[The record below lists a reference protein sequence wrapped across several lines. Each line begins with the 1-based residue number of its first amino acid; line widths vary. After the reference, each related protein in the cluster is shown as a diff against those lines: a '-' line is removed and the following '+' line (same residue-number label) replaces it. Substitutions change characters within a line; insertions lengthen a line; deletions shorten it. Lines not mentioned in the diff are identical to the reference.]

1 VKRDVSHTEISAAM
15 DCQAKHAFGYTGHLT
30 GGTTLRP
37 RAAHARLREGRAWGR
52 AVAALHAV
60 DDGGAVVPAANL
72 IADSSPATLWPSDA
86 TAPGSHPGSGSPAY
100 GRTSIADSDTVHRA
114 AIGSASGIPGG
125 DPFSQGG
132 VGRFDPGNVSPAP
145 SQSLHRLARAHRA
158 LTAALDEDAQE
169 LRAAGVYSADDHAD
183 LAVYLANVLTH
194 YASTSEPMDVTDPEV
209 ELQVPLPSRTG
220 ARASNRFV
228 FQGFLDGLTVVDGLN
243 YIVEFKLRGRLSTF
257 EQAVRGRQYR
267 RYVWAAQRALG
278 VEVVGVILD
287 ERLNETP
294 KPARWVKAKRK
305 GEGIDGM
312 TPSHAKDQL
321 CTAESYLEACREADV
336 DPVAETIVHLE
347 QRRWQV
353 RHVLHFRRH
362 EIEEAGRELVSAAH
376 LISQLDSGVLWPV
389 RNESTLRCGGC
400 AFRDVCPRPD
410 DHELIDLNFERRV
423 PKRDKELEAA

>member
-1 VKRDVSHTEISAAM
+1 M
-15 DCQAKHAFGYTGHLT
+15 DCQARHAFAYTGHLT
-30 GGTTLRP
+30 GGTTLVP

-52 AVAALHAV
+52 AVAALHAAV
-60 DDGGAVVPAANL
+60 DDGGAVTPVANL

-86 TAPGSHPGSGSPAY
+86 RAPAPTGCGSPAC
-100 GRTSIADSDTVHRA
+100 GGTSIADSSTYVPARDR
-114 AIGSASGIPGG
+114 
-125 DPFSQGG
+125 D
-132 VGRFDPGNVSPAP
+132 GNVGLFVRYLD
-145 SQSLHRLARAHRA
+145 SLLE
-158 LTAALDEDAQE
+158 LEKSLWEDADD
-169 LRAAGVYSADDHAD
+169 LRAAGVYNQTEHEDMWQRLKDM
-183 LAVYLANVLTH
+183 LWH
-194 YASTSEPMDVTDPEV
+194 YASTSEHLEITDPEL
-209 ELQVPLPSRTG
+209 ELQVPIPSRTG
-220 ARASNRFV
+220 ARASNRFT
-228 FQGFLDGLTVVDGLN
+228 FQGFLDGLTVIDGLT
-243 YIVEFKLRGRLSTF
+243 YIVEYKLRGRLSTF

-267 RYVWAAQRALG
+267 RYAWAAERCLDTQIA
-278 VEVVGVILD
+278 GVILD

-400 AFRDVCPRPD
+400 AFREVCPRPD
-410 DHELIDLNFERRV
+410 DHELIDLNFERTT
-423 PKRDKELEAA
+423 PKRNRELEVAA